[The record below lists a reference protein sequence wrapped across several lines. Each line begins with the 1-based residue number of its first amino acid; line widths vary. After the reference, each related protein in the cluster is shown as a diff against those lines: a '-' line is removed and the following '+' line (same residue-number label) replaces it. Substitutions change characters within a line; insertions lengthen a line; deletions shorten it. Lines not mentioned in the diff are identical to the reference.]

1 MGEQSLCHITNK
13 HSTKGYVLC
22 SLALAVKQK
31 HYKLILD
38 LYSISFNGQS
48 GPLLIQTSNILQST
62 ESFYFHCTF
71 YLFIQ
76 FQHFFYLFF
85 LLQKTF
91 TVYQRCLD
99 KRTLREHTVC
109 VSGDITCPK
118 PAELRGFSI
127 PGKRTN
133 SSLNLAKTGKRQL

>member
-48 GPLLIQTSNILQST
+48 GPLLIQLRHQ
-62 ESFYFHCTF
+62 TF
-71 YLFIQ
+71 YSKQKAFTFIA
-76 FQHFFYLFF
+76 HFISSFNFNIFFFF

-99 KRTLREHTVC
+99 KRTLREYTVC

-133 SSLNLAKTGKRQL
+133 S